1 MLSSGF
7 ISDEFVPKE
16 IRRYLDQLFNVE
28 EDAGQ
33 LIRSQ
38 KSRH

>member
-1 MLSSGF
+1 MLSSGL
-7 ISDEFVPKE
+7 IPDEFVPKE
-16 IRRYLDQLFNVE
+16 IRRYLDKLFNVE